1 MDKTTQVNQKTGLLS
16 QPKAVWA
23 VAFACVISF
32 MGIGLVDPILPAI
45 AAQLH
50 ASPSEVSLLFTS
62 YLLVTGFMMFFSGAI
77 SSRIGAKWTLILGLI
92 FIIVFAGL
100 GGSSSSIA
108 QLVGYR
114 GGWGL
119 GNALFISTAL
129 AVIVGVSVGGS
140 AQAIILYEAAL
151 GLGISVGPLAGGEL
165 GSMSW
170 RAPFFGVSVLMFIA
184 LIAISIMLPK
194 LPKPAKR
201 VGVFDAM
208 KALKY
213 KGLLTMAASAFLYNF
228 GFFILLAYSPFV
240 LDLDEHG
247 LGYVFFGWG
256 LLLAITSVFTAPLV
270 HKALGTVRSL
280 VVLFIAF
287 AAILIIMG
295 IWTDHQTLIITCI
308 VVAGAVL
315 GMVNTIMTT
324 AVMGAAP
331 VERSIA
337 SSAYSSVRFIGGALA
352 PWIAGMLS
360 EHFTASTPYTVG
372 GIVVFVGM
380 LVLLMGRKHFA
391 GIKAGH

>member
-1 MDKTTQVNQKTGLLS
+1 
-16 QPKAVWA
+16 
-23 VAFACVISF
+23 
-32 MGIGLVDPILPAI
+32 
-45 AAQLH
+45 
-50 ASPSEVSLLFTS
+50 
-62 YLLVTGFMMFFSGAI
+62 MFFSGAI

-92 FIIVFAGL
+92 FIIVFAAL

-165 GSMSW
+165 GSISW

-184 LIAISIMLPK
+184 LIAISFMLPK
-194 LPKPAKR
+194 LQKPAKR

-213 KGLLTMAASAFLYNF
+213 KGLLTMAVSAFLYNF

-270 HKALGTVRSL
+270 HKAMGTVRSL

-287 AAILIIMG
+287 AVILIIMG
-295 IWTDHQTLIITCI
+295 IWTEHQALIITCI

-324 AVMGAAP
+324 AVMGSAP

-380 LVLLMGRKHFA
+380 LVLLMGRKHLA
-391 GIKAGH
+391 GVKAGH

>member
-1 MDKTTQVNQKTGLLS
+1 MDKTKQVNQKTGLLS

-92 FIIVFAGL
+92 FIIVFAAL

-184 LIAISIMLPK
+184 LIAISFMLPK
-194 LPKPAKR
+194 LPKPVKR

-213 KGLLTMAASAFLYNF
+213 KGLLTMAVSAFLYNF

-287 AAILIIMG
+287 AAILMIMG

-308 VVAGAVL
+308 VVPVL
-315 GMVNTIMTT
+315 SLVW
-324 AVMGAAP
+324 
-331 VERSIA
+331 SI
-337 SSAYSSVRFIGGALA
+337 RL
-352 PWIAGMLS
+352 
-360 EHFTASTPYTVG
+360 
-372 GIVVFVGM
+372 
-380 LVLLMGRKHFA
+380 
-391 GIKAGH
+391 

>member
-1 MDKTTQVNQKTGLLS
+1 M
-16 QPKAVWA
+16 
-23 VAFACVISF
+23 
-32 MGIGLVDPILPAI
+32 
-45 AAQLH
+45 
-50 ASPSEVSLLFTS
+50 
-62 YLLVTGFMMFFSGAI
+62 
-77 SSRIGAKWTLILGLI
+77 
-92 FIIVFAGL
+92 
-100 GGSSSSIA
+100 
-108 QLVGYR
+108 
-114 GGWGL
+114 
-119 GNALFISTAL
+119 FISTAL

-151 GLGISVGPLAGGEL
+151 GLGISVGPLAGGRL
-165 GSMSW
+165 GSISW

-184 LIAISIMLPK
+184 LIAISFMLPK

-213 KGLLTMAASAFLYNF
+213 KGLLTMAVSAFLYNF

-287 AAILIIMG
+287 AAILVIMG

-324 AVMGAAP
+324 AVMGSAP

-337 SSAYSSVRFIGGALA
+337 SSAYRLSPLHRRRARSVDCRNAVRAL
-352 PWIAGMLS
+352 
-360 EHFTASTPYTVG
+360 H
-372 GIVVFVGM
+372 
-380 LVLLMGRKHFA
+380 RKHTIYSRRDRRFCRHA
-391 GIKAGH
+391 CPSHGT

>member
-1 MDKTTQVNQKTGLLS
+1 
-16 QPKAVWA
+16 
-23 VAFACVISF
+23 
-32 MGIGLVDPILPAI
+32 
-45 AAQLH
+45 

-77 SSRIGAKWTLILGLI
+77 SSRIGAKWTLLLGLI
-92 FIIVFAGL
+92 FIIVFAAL

-165 GSMSW
+165 GSLSW

-184 LIAISIMLPK
+184 LCAISLMLPK

-213 KGLLTMAASAFLYNF
+213 KGLLTMAVSAFLYNF

-280 VVLFIAF
+280 AVLFIAF
-287 AAILIIMG
+287 AAILVIMG
-295 IWTDHQTLIITCI
+295 VWTDHQTLIITCI

-380 LVLLMGRKHFA
+380 LVLLMGRKHLA

>member
-1 MDKTTQVNQKTGLLS
+1 MDNSPQQKTGLLS

-77 SSRIGAKWTLILGLI
+77 SSRIGAKWTLLLGLI
-92 FIIVFAGL
+92 FIIVFAAL

-140 AQAIILYEAAL
+140 AKAIILYEAAL

-165 GSMSW
+165 GSISW

-184 LIAISIMLPK
+184 LCSISLMLPK

-213 KGLLTMAASAFLYNF
+213 KGLLTMASAAFLYNF

-256 LLLAITSVFTAPLV
+256 LLLAITSVFTAPAL

-280 VVLFIAF
+280 VVLFVAF
-287 AAILIIMG
+287 AAILFIMG
-295 IWTDHQTLIITCI
+295 IWTEHMALVIVCI
-308 VVAGAVL
+308 VIAGAVL

-324 AVMGAAP
+324 AVMDSAP

-337 SSAYSSVRFIGGALA
+337 SSAYSSVRFIGGAIA

-360 EHFTASTPYTVG
+360 EHFTAHTPYLVG
-372 GIVVFVGM
+372 GAVVLAGM
-380 LVLLMGRKHFA
+380 LILLMGRKHLA

>member
-1 MDKTTQVNQKTGLLS
+1 M
-16 QPKAVWA
+16 AV
-23 VAFACVISF
+23 
-32 MGIGLVDPILPAI
+32 
-45 AAQLH
+45 
-50 ASPSEVSLLFTS
+50 
-62 YLLVTGFMMFFSGAI
+62 
-77 SSRIGAKWTLILGLI
+77 
-92 FIIVFAGL
+92 
-100 GGSSSSIA
+100 
-108 QLVGYR
+108 
-114 GGWGL
+114 
-119 GNALFISTAL
+119 
-129 AVIVGVSVGGS
+129 
-140 AQAIILYEAAL
+140 
-151 GLGISVGPLAGGEL
+151 
-165 GSMSW
+165 
-170 RAPFFGVSVLMFIA
+170 
-184 LIAISIMLPK
+184 
-194 LPKPAKR
+194 
-201 VGVFDAM
+201 
-208 KALKY
+208 
-213 KGLLTMAASAFLYNF
+213 SAFLYNF

-287 AAILIIMG
+287 AAILVIMG

-315 GMVNTIMTT
+315 GMVNTLMTT
-324 AVMGAAP
+324 AVMGSAP

-380 LVLLMGRKHFA
+380 LVLLMGRKHLA
-391 GIKAGH
+391 GIKVNNERHCAYAVSFFNRGISPLLPYYSNFRQKAISPFLKFLLLQILSFVSRTFSEIFLISLASASVRH